1 MVPAMPAAD
10 GAGAV
15 IGPDD
20 RAAARMAVI
29 GIVAAIVAP
38 VEMAMAVIGGAIDA
52 VAMESASAIVANSAV
67 AIAAAMKGGRG
78 AEATRVETTAAEAT
92 DMPSATVEAAST
104 VEAAA
109 MTATTMSTAA
119 VANRDHIA
127 TCGLRRRQ
135 RRRIDRGHR
144 LGRTRGPGRQH
155 QRRSSRNPE
164 QAHRACPE
172 TQYSQHRLLPES
184 GQRSCDARSR
194 RASSLF
200 IGSRS
205 QD

>member
-1 MVPAMPAAD
+1 MVPAVPAAD
-10 GAGAV
+10 AARAV

-20 RAAARMAVI
+20 PAAARMAVI

-52 VAMESASAIVANSAV
+52 VAMESASTIVANSAV

-109 MTATTMSTAA
+109 MTAPTMSTAAAAA

-127 TCGLRRRQ
+127 TCG
-135 RRRIDRGHR
+135 
-144 LGRTRGPGRQH
+144 
-155 QRRSSRNPE
+155 
-164 QAHRACPE
+164 
-172 TQYSQHRLLPES
+172 
-184 GQRSCDARSR
+184 
-194 RASSLF
+194 
-200 IGSRS
+200 
-205 QD
+205 

>member
-10 GAGAV
+10 AARAV

-20 RAAARMAVI
+20 PAAARMAVI
-29 GIVAAIVAP
+29 GIVGAIVAP
-38 VEMAMAVIGGAIDA
+38 VEMAKAVIGRARDA
-52 VAMESASAIVANSAV
+52 AATDSPPAIVANSAV

-78 AEATRVETTAAEAT
+78 AEATRVETTAAETT

-104 VEAAA
+104 GEAAA
-109 MTATTMSTAA
+109 MTPTTMSPAAAAAAAAA

-144 LGRTRGPGRQH
+144 L
-155 QRRSSRNPE
+155 
-164 QAHRACPE
+164 
-172 TQYSQHRLLPES
+172 
-184 GQRSCDARSR
+184 
-194 RASSLF
+194 
-200 IGSRS
+200 
-205 QD
+205 